1 MLDDLDKAAN
11 SKEQLTEAQVKKL
24 QDKWGKDL
32 QNPFCVQA
40 MADAYRAKHGKDA
53 NFSDMLNRL
62 AVNTAGPAYIPNESE
77 RATRASFTERI
88 GTAMVLSTGGI
99 NASGAEGLGRSETYA
114 LMKDRLFGQDGSTKI
129 SQSETSNI
137 ADIKASF
144 DTIYNR
150 EPGIGWQIRGY
161 DIYSQATGYAAGK
174 NPDLAYS
181 GTAYEGEITPSPQN
195 LLPMITTMNE
205 ALRRSA

>member
-88 GTAMVLSTGGI
+88 GTALWCFRLVESMLPALKDWGG
-99 NASGAEGLGRSETYA
+99 A
-114 LMKDRLFGQDGSTKI
+114 RLT
-129 SQSETSNI
+129 
-137 ADIKASF
+137 
-144 DTIYNR
+144 R
-150 EPGIGWQIRGY
+150 
-161 DIYSQATGYAAGK
+161 
-174 NPDLAYS
+174 
-181 GTAYEGEITPSPQN
+181 
-195 LLPMITTMNE
+195 
-205 ALRRSA
+205 

>member
-77 RATRASFTERI
+77 RATMASFTERI

-129 SQSETSNI
+129 SQIETSNI

-150 EPGIGWQIRGY
+150 EPGTGWQIRGY
-161 DIYSQATGYAAGK
+161 EFTLRRLVMLLERIPTW
-174 NPDLAYS
+174 P
-181 GTAYEGEITPSPQN
+181 TAVPPTRGEKTPSPQN

-205 ALRRSA
+205 ALR